1 MGKTDHIDLGK
12 TILYLQELS
21 SIDEV
26 YKYLVEEIYR
36 MMGGRG
42 IVTLVDYD
50 TEDDFWK
57 LHAIKGV
64 GNQMHKVIDL
74 LGFDFRKIRGKIK
87 TDFYYEIIKGKL
99 VKVELNL
106 PLFFGNKINKS
117 SAEKVKKLLSL
128 EELYCM
134 AIRRNAKVFANISI
148 LTKPQTDTS
157 NFGEIEAFIQHASL
171 VIDKKNADIALQE
184 NERRLS
190 EAQRIARIGH
200 VEFDVEKGKV
210 WWADMM
216 YELYERDPKLGP
228 PDYKEVM
235 AYHSPTDVKALEKC
249 ISNAVTKS
257 KPYDIDLSV
266 NLPNGKIAYYHA
278 IGTPVKN
285 KSGKVTI
292 ITGTVQ
298 DVTERVKVKLALEK
312 QNQFV
317 ETVLDNLP
325 IGLALNEF
333 DEGIATYINDKFSEI
348 YGWPRED
355 LKDINSFFE
364 KAYPDRT
371 YREKIAAQVKQDVAS
386 GDPSRMH
393 WENIVATTKDGNKRF
408 INAVNIPLFDQNT
421 MVSTVM
427 DVTELHMA
435 KEEVQQHKEKLEE
448 LVRERTAELE
458 QANNSLVEKNKELKH
473 FNKLFVDREFR
484 INELKERM
492 KKLESQ
498 LGTSKDNDTD

>member
-26 YKYLVEEIYR
+26 YNYLVEEIYR

-42 IVTLVDYD
+42 IVTLVDYYTD
-50 TEDDFWK
+50 DDFWK
-57 LHAIKGV
+57 LLAIKGV
-64 GNQMHKVIDL
+64 GNQMQKVTDL

-87 TDFYYEIIKGKL
+87 TDFYNEIIKGKL
-99 VKVELNL
+99 VKVEMNL
-106 PLFFGNKINKS
+106 PLFFGDKINKS
-117 SAEKVKKLLSL
+117 IAEKVKKLLSL

-134 AIRRNAKVFANISI
+134 AIRRNEKVFANISI

-157 NFGEIEAFIQHASL
+157 NFDEIETLIQHASL

-184 NERRLS
+184 SERRLK
-190 EAQRIARIGH
+190 EAQKTARIGH
-200 VEFDVEKGKV
+200 VEFDVEKGRV

-228 PDYKEVM
+228 PDYREAM
-235 AYHSPTDVKALEKC
+235 AYHNPEDAKALEKC
-249 ISNAVTKS
+249 IENAVKKS
-257 KPYDIDLSV
+257 KPYDLDLRV
-266 NLPNGKIAYYHA
+266 NLPDGKTAYYHA
-278 IGTPVKN
+278 IGTPVKD
-285 KSGKVTI
+285 KSGKVVK

-298 DVTERVKVKLALEK
+298 DVTERIKVKMALEK
-312 QNQFV
+312 QKQFV

-325 IGLALNEF
+325 VGLALNKF
-333 DEGIATYINDKFSEI
+333 DEGTATYINDKFSEI

-364 KAYPDRT
+364 KAYPDKS
-371 YREKIAAQVKQDVAS
+371 YREKIAAQVKKDVAS

-393 WENIVATTKDGNKRF
+393 WENIVATTKDGNKRVV
-408 INAVNIPLFDQNT
+408 NAVNIPLFDQNT

-435 KEEVQQHKEKLEE
+435 KEEVQQHKVKLEE
-448 LVRERTAELE
+448 LVRERTIELE
-458 QANNSLVEKNKELKH
+458 RANKRLLEKNQELEH

-484 INELKERM
+484 INELKERV

-498 LGTSKDNDTD
+498 LGTGKDYDTD